1 MSINNVKG
9 TLIQPDVNNDN
20 NTTRIMEVD
29 TLYAT
34 IISDGIADIDNGY
47 ISNLI
52 EPTSDNQIATKY
64 YVDHSAG
71 GGGSAAGPNTSVQ
84 YNSAG
89 SFAGSSNMTLTNPG
103 LASATLNLNGSV
115 LTNGTITMSGSKIT
129 GVSNPTTSQEAAN
142 KDYVDETLNKLGVIS
157 IVLEQKIGTIYTPA
171 QTYNNIINLSMNNNY
186 VDFCPVDQLPSG
198 PDMKTFLGSEF
209 QLGKTWTTIFRGP
222 QTGNDLFL
230 RFIGGTTGDGNPVTP
245 ITYLFCTIALPV
257 FTVANYSVI
266 TLTNIVTNVTSGSEL
281 YNVYVTSNFNNITTN
296 ARITDRG
303 VYTPS
308 MGSGSLLGNGAVIYP
323 MLEDPTLSSSSPIT
337 YTYSDIQK
345 TFIIRSG
352 LTGPTSDTFVSASTF
367 VSDPTFIMGGGTL
380 KFWIQNISSFAL
392 TLTPSAGWSFHS
404 GNNPVIPAG
413 YCGAFWVTATVSPA
427 ACLVYSMGTN
437 PING

>member
-52 EPTSDNQIATKY
+52 EPTSDNQIAIKY

-186 VDFCPVDQLPSG
+186 V
-198 PDMKTFLGSEF
+198 EF
-209 QLGKTWTTIFRGP
+209 
-222 QTGNDLFL
+222 
-230 RFIGGTTGDGNPVTP
+230 
-245 ITYLFCTIALPV
+245 
-257 FTVANYSVI
+257 
-266 TLTNIVTNVTSGSEL
+266 
-281 YNVYVTSNFNNITTN
+281 
-296 ARITDRG
+296 
-303 VYTPS
+303 
-308 MGSGSLLGNGAVIYP
+308 
-323 MLEDPTLSSSSPIT
+323 LSSRST
-337 YTYSDIQK
+337 A
-345 TFIIRSG
+345 IRS
-352 LTGPTSDTFVSASTF
+352 
-367 VSDPTFIMGGGTL
+367 
-380 KFWIQNISSFAL
+380 
-392 TLTPSAGWSFHS
+392 
-404 GNNPVIPAG
+404 
-413 YCGAFWVTATVSPA
+413 
-427 ACLVYSMGTN
+427 
-437 PING
+437 